1 MRDTNTNEVHMVAL
15 TRRVWDGWS
24 PELSPVDEVEKYRLY
39 HYPTVGNYRKIVP

>member
-1 MRDTNTNEVHMVAL
+1 MRDTNTNEVHKVAL
-15 TRRVWDGWS
+15 TRRVWDGWP